1 MASVLFVFCP
11 IRHEVARDPCGFAGL
26 IALYVRVVRPRPKAV
41 SWQVSIRMWADS
53 NNVSGMGFSIQSVRE
68 QVRKYSDF
76 PGWLDHGG

>member
-26 IALYVRVVRPRPKAV
+26 IALWSVRAHNAV

-53 NNVSGMGFSIQSVRE
+53 NNVSSLGFGIQSVRE
-68 QVRKYSDF
+68 QVRMYSDC